1 MAAYTPA
8 MLEVRAY
15 RRGDEAAINAG
26 FNRVFGHQRSEAVWQ
41 WKFRQPAARGSTVV
55 AFDGRDLAAHN
66 GGIPARWQVDG
77 VEVAALQGVD
87 TFSLA
92 AIERRREW
100 KNAWL
105 DVMTFFA
112 EKIAREDGVE
122 LLFGFTGPRSEPHM
136 VSRCGWDAED
146 PPRRIPLLTRTGGP
160 PARTM
165 ASRWFVAQPT
175 VGREVLLDRLW
186 GRVRSR
192 YPVSIV
198 RDARFFSERFTEH
211 PEVTYHPWIVRH
223 RLWRTPAA
231 AVVFRSDGGELRWA
245 DLVWDHRCPGALH
258 LVDHLAGVLARQTG
272 ASSEALWL
280 DGDPT
285 ADAWLRSRGF
295 DGGPDPSGVVR
306 VTRILS
312 DRLGRESFAAG
323 RIYTTMADAD
333 LV

>member
-146 PPRRIPLLTRTGGP
+146 PAAPHPAAHPNRRAARPDHGVPVVRGPADRRPGGAAGP
-160 PARTM
+160 
-165 ASRWFVAQPT
+165 FVGPGAQP
-175 VGREVLLDRLW
+175 
-186 GRVRSR
+186 
-192 YPVSIV
+192 VSGL
-198 RDARFFSERFTEH
+198 
-211 PEVTYHPWIVRH
+211 H
-223 RLWRTPAA
+223 RA
-231 AVVFRSDGGELRWA
+231 
-245 DLVWDHRCPGALH
+245 
-258 LVDHLAGVLARQTG
+258 
-272 ASSEALWL
+272 
-280 DGDPT
+280 
-285 ADAWLRSRGF
+285 
-295 DGGPDPSGVVR
+295 
-306 VTRILS
+306 
-312 DRLGRESFAAG
+312 
-323 RIYTTMADAD
+323 
-333 LV
+333 

>member
-245 DLVWDHRCPGALH
+245 DLVWDHRCPGRSIWWITSPECWRARPGPAPRRCGWTAIRRRMRGCDR
-258 LVDHLAGVLARQTG
+258 VD
-272 ASSEALWL
+272 S
-280 DGDPT
+280 T
-285 ADAWLRSRGF
+285 AVRIPAAW
-295 DGGPDPSGVVR
+295 SG
-306 VTRILS
+306 
-312 DRLGRESFAAG
+312 
-323 RIYTTMADAD
+323 
-333 LV
+333 